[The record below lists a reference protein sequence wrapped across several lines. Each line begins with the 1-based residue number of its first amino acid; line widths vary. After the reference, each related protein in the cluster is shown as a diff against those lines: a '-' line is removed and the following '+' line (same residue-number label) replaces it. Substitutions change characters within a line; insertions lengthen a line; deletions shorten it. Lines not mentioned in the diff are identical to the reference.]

1 MHTRFVISPLRG
13 LHFLQSHAVAGYS
26 PPLIASADI
35 TVIIIFNIIDE

>member
-26 PPLIASADI
+26 PPIASADI